1 MKIRCAIHI
10 TFLSI
15 IPSSS
20 SSLTVYGFS
29 ASSEQRPPRKDFATK
44 IVEDAVVKDVS
55 SKVLRRNNKKAS
67 GINNPKPLNS
77 REKSFTQRDPIISL
91 NMNLDYL
98 AKSGQRDAAK
108 RCEEM
113 LTRIEALHADG
124 YYEKSPDVVSY
135 NSVINSYAH
144 GRTSPSP
151 NSRSSN
157 AKRLMKRMEKK
168 GIQPNTITYNTLLRC
183 IMKEIGEK
191 PTDKIKEAETIL
203 RYMEEVNLA
212 NTVSY
217 NTVISCISKSD
228 LDDSAEK
235 AEKWLQRMID
245 LYNENPQND
254 KIQPDTVSFNSVIHA
269 YSNTPITKGA
279 PERAKK
285 AKELLEQMESLYK
298 SGENDNV
305 KPDTV
310 SYSAVVNAY
319 AKAPDS
325 LCAVKALA
333 LLEHMEDLHKSGNKD
348 VKPNKRTYTSC
359 INAFGRIGNPKAAD
373 DLLTKMK
380 EQYKLGDVSLK
391 PDTITYSSVLNAYA
405 RKGGE
410 DSAYRADELLSE
422 MFDLYNSGNYD
433 VKPNTQI
440 FRTVITALGKSKHSR
455 AAGKSAFVMFYH
467 VHMCVQ
473 CEVLVTWLLH
483 LFLHCI
489 HLLALAT
496 HMY

>member
-1 MKIRCAIHI
+1 MKICCAIHI

-15 IPSSS
+15 IILSASTTVCGFSTSSS
-20 SSLTVYGFS
+20 S
-29 ASSEQRPPRKDFATK
+29 ERPPRKDFATK

-55 SKVLRRNNKKAS
+55 SKVLRRNKKAS

-157 AKRLMKRMEKK
+157 AKRLMKRMEGK

-228 LDDSAEK
+228 LDDSAER
-235 AEKWLQRMID
+235 AERWLQRMID

-285 AKELLEQMESLYK
+285 AKELLNQMESLYK

-305 KPDTV
+305 KPDTI
-310 SYSAVVNAY
+310 SYSAVVNSY
-319 AKAPDS
+319 AKCQNS

-473 CEVLVTWLLH
+473 CEVLVIWLLH

-489 HLLALAT
+489 HLLGLAT

>member
-1 MKIRCAIHI
+1 MKICCAIHT

-15 IPSSS
+15 ILSSS
-20 SSLTVYGFS
+20 STVCGFS
-29 ASSEQRPPRKDFATK
+29 TSSSEQRPPRKDFTTK

-55 SKVLRRNNKKAS
+55 SKVLRRNKKAS
-67 GINNPKPLNS
+67 GINNNPKPLNS

-124 YYEKSPDVVSY
+124 YYEKAPDVVSY

-157 AKRLMKRMEKK
+157 AKRLMKRMEGK
-168 GIQPNTITYNTLLRC
+168 GIQPNNITYNTLLRC
-183 IMKEIGEK
+183 IMKEISATPRQK
-191 PTDKIKEAETIL
+191 DKIKEAETIL
-203 RYMEEVNLA
+203 RYMEGVNLA

-217 NTVISCISKSD
+217 NTVISMHSKSD
-228 LDDSAEK
+228 LDDSAER
-235 AEKWLQRMID
+235 AEKWLQRMIE

-285 AKELLEQMESLYK
+285 AKELLDQMESLYK

-348 VKPNKRTYTSC
+348 VRPNKRTYTSC

-380 EQYKLGDVSLK
+380 EQYKLGDASLK

-455 AAGKSAFVMFYH
+455 AAGKSALVLCYH
-467 VHMCVQ
+467 MICV
-473 CEVLVTWLLH
+473 
-483 LFLHCI
+483 FN
-489 HLLALAT
+489 
-496 HMY
+496 MKS